1 MLVDIMKI
9 TKDTEAFYLS
19 GNKKGILNVQITN
32 PINNNINITI
42 TRESSFDKTL
52 QGVFTKIKIYLDNL
66 FYININDGSTIV
78 TGISNDINGVK
89 EFIKY
94 YRMYSYRKY
103 LCGTGISGE
112 LRIT

>member
-1 MLVDIMKI
+1 MLVNIMKI

-19 GNKKGILNVQITN
+19 GNKKGILNVQIAS

-52 QGVFTKIKIYLDNL
+52 QGVFTKIKTYLDNIIH
-66 FYININDGSTIV
+66 INIDDNGTTV
-78 TGISNDINGVK
+78 KGIANDINGAK

-103 LCGTGISGE
+103 LYGAGISGQ
-112 LRIT
+112 LRII